1 MKHKAVFFDLD
12 GTLVDTLDD
21 LTNAMNFA
29 LSLLGQP
36 SIGRD
41 ECREM
46 IGKGLAVFAYK
57 ALPENVKHLQQ
68 PLINEMKKRYLTTCF
83 EETTIYPGVLEFVD
97 QCRQKGLKLAVISN
111 KENTLTHKIVQH
123 YFGPERFEC
132 ILGQKEGLKIKPDPA
147 PVYWVMNELGISNP
161 KEVLYIGDSDVDAQ
175 TALNAGVDFV
185 GVSWGFRSVEQL
197 KAAGA
202 KIILHRAADIL
213 EIL

>member
-29 LSLLGQP
+29 LNLLDQP
-36 SIGRD
+36 SINRE

-57 ALPENVKHLQQ
+57 ALPENAKHLQQ
-68 PLINEMKKRYLTTCF
+68 QLINEMKKRYLTTCF

-111 KENTLTHKIVQH
+111 KEHTLTHKIVHH
-123 YFGPERFEC
+123 YFGPERFQC
-132 ILGQKEGLKIKPDPA
+132 VLGQKEGLKIKPDPA
-147 PVYWVMNELGISNP
+147 PVYWVMNQLGIDNP
-161 KEVLYIGDSDVDAQ
+161 KDVLYIGDSDVDAQ

-202 KIILHRAADIL
+202 QIILHQAAEIL

>member
-29 LSLLGQP
+29 LNLLGQP
-36 SIGRD
+36 SINRE

-57 ALPENVKHLQQ
+57 ALPDIAKHLQQ
-68 PLINEMKKRYLTTCF
+68 QLIAEMKKRYLTTCF
-83 EETTIYPGVLEFVD
+83 QETTIYPGVLEFVD

-111 KENTLTHKIVQH
+111 KEHTLTQKIVRH

-132 ILGQKEGLKIKPDPA
+132 VLGQKENMKIKPDPA
-147 PVYWVMNELGISNP
+147 PIYWVMNELGIDNP
-161 KEVLYIGDSDVDAQ
+161 KDVLYIGDSDVDAQ

-197 KAAGA
+197 KEAGA
-202 KIILHRAADIL
+202 KIILHQAADIL

>member
-29 LSLLGQP
+29 LNLLGQP
-36 SIGRD
+36 SISRD
-41 ECREM
+41 ECRDM

-57 ALPENVKHLQQ
+57 ALPENAKHLQQ
-68 PLINEMKKRYLTTCF
+68 QLINEMKKRYLTTCF

-97 QCRQKGLKLAVISN
+97 QCRQKGLKLAVVSN
-111 KENTLTHKIVQH
+111 KEHTLTHKIVHH
-123 YFGPERFEC
+123 YFGPERFQC
-132 ILGQKEGLKIKPDPA
+132 VLGQKEGLKIKPDPA
-147 PVYWVMNELGISNP
+147 PVHWVMNELGISNP
-161 KEVLYIGDSDVDAQ
+161 KDILYIGDSDVDAQ

-202 KIILHRAADIL
+202 QIILHQAAEIL

>member
-21 LTNAMNFA
+21 LTNAMNFT
-29 LSLLGQP
+29 LNLLGQP
-36 SIGRD
+36 SINRD

-57 ALPENVKHLQQ
+57 ALPENAKHLQQ
-68 PLINEMKKRYLTTCF
+68 QLISEMKKRYLTTCF

-111 KENTLTHKIVQH
+111 KEHTLTHKIVHH

-147 PVYWVMNELGISNP
+147 SVHWVMNELGISNP
-161 KEVLYIGDSDVDAQ
+161 KDVLYIGDSDVDAQ

-197 KAAGA
+197 KEAGA
-202 KIILHRAADIL
+202 TIILHQAAEIL

>member
-1 MKHKAVFFDLD
+1 MNHKAVFFDLD

-21 LTNAMNFA
+21 LTNSMNFA

-36 SIGRD
+36 AISR
-41 ECREM
+41 EQCRAM
-46 IGKGLAVFAYK
+46 VGQGNALFAYK
-57 ALPENVKHLQQ
+57 ALPENAKHLQTQ
-68 PLINEMKKRYLTTCF
+68 LISEMRKRYLTTCF

-111 KENTLTHKIVQH
+111 KEHSLTHQIVQH

-132 ILGQKEGLKIKPDPA
+132 ILGQKDGLKLKPDPA

-161 KEVLYIGDSDVDAQ
+161 KDVLYIGDSDVDAH
-175 TALNAGVDFV
+175 TALNAKVDFI

-197 KAAGA
+197 KEAGA
-202 KIILHRAADIL
+202 EIILHQAADIL

>member
-29 LSLLGQP
+29 LNLLDQP
-36 SIGRD
+36 SINRE

-46 IGKGLAVFAYK
+46 IGEGLSVFAYK
-57 ALPENVKHLQQ
+57 ALPENAKHLQQ
-68 PLINEMKKRYLTTCF
+68 QLINEMKKRYLTTCF

-111 KENTLTHKIVQH
+111 KEHTLTHKIVHH
-123 YFGPERFEC
+123 YFGPERFQC
-132 ILGQKEGLKIKPDPA
+132 VLGQKEGLKIKPDPA
-147 PVYWVMNELGISNP
+147 PVHWVMNQLGIDNP
-161 KEVLYIGDSDVDAQ
+161 KDVLYIGDSDVDAQ

-185 GVSWGFRSVEQL
+185 GVSWGFSSVEQL

-202 KIILHRAADIL
+202 QIILDQAA
-213 EIL
+213 EILGIL

>member
-21 LTNAMNFA
+21 LTNAMNYA
-29 LSLLGQP
+29 LNLLGQP
-36 SIGRD
+36 SISRE
-41 ECREM
+41 ECRAM
-46 IGKGLAVFAYK
+46 IGNGLAVFAYK
-57 ALPENVKHLQQ
+57 ALPDHAKHLQQ
-68 PLINEMKKRYLTTCF
+68 QLISEMKKRYLATCLK
-83 EETTIYPGVLEFVD
+83 ETTIYPGVLEFVD

-111 KENTLTHKIVQH
+111 KEHSLTHKIVQH

-147 PVYWVMNELGISNP
+147 PVNWVMNELGISNP
-161 KEVLYIGDSDVDAQ
+161 KDVLYIGDSDIDAQ

-185 GVSWGFRSVEQL
+185 GVSWGFRSIEQI
-197 KAAGA
+197 KAAGGQ
-202 KIILHRAADIL
+202 IIVHQAAEIL

>member
-29 LSLLGQP
+29 LNMLGQP
-36 SIGRD
+36 SISRE

-46 IGKGLAVFAYK
+46 IGKGLAVFAFK
-57 ALPENVKHLQQ
+57 ALPENAKHLQQ
-68 PLINEMKKRYLTTCF
+68 QLISEMKKRYLTTCF
-83 EETTIYPGVLEFVD
+83 EETTIYPGLLEFVD
-97 QCRQKGLKLAVISN
+97 QCRQKRLKLAVISN
-111 KENTLTHKIVQH
+111 KEHTLTHKIVHH
-123 YFGPERFEC
+123 YFGPERFQC
-132 ILGQKEGLKIKPDPA
+132 VLGQKEGLKIKPDPA
-147 PVYWVMNELGISNP
+147 PVHWVMNELGISNP
-161 KEVLYIGDSDVDAQ
+161 KDILYIGDSDVDAQ

-197 KAAGA
+197 KEAGA
-202 KIILHRAADIL
+202 TIILHQAAEIL

>member
-1 MKHKAVFFDLD
+1 
-12 GTLVDTLDD
+12 
-21 LTNAMNFA
+21 MNFA